1 MFSKCL
7 VVVAVLGAA
16 TIAVG
21 DNKKQEGGAL
31 LSHALELS
39 NIRAD
44 GAPPFT
50 LKATFR
56 AVDGSSG
63 TSGTYSEIWISNDK
77 WLREVVMGNSRR
89 LEIAN
94 GRKKWLLD
102 QDLNPRYFDTLTSTL
117 KMASPAKEAKL
128 KDTVTREVDRIQ
140 ASCVSFDSRFA
151 KEIYCVDPKNNILLT
166 REWSSKLGSKFHTTV
181 SYTDYEKLGN
191 HLFPKEMHYSEDGQH
206 SLDISMSEVS
216 PEVTSDPSRF
226 TPPAG
231 SLEMANCELN
241 QMKAPYLE
249 FGPDPPFPGKAAASN
264 AIVVLSLIV
273 GTDGKPHL
281 IHVARS
287 GGAAFDVEAIRTV
300 QGWKFRPAT
309 CQGEQTS
316 TMINVEV
323 EFHGLQ

>member
-1 MFSKCL
+1 MLSKYL
-7 VVVAVLGAA
+7 VVIAVLGAT
-16 TIAVG
+16 TIALG

-31 LSHALELS
+31 LSRALEVS

-44 GAPPFT
+44 GASPFT

-56 AVDGSSG
+56 VVDGSSRTG
-63 TSGTYSEIWISNDK
+63 GTYSEVWISNDK
-77 WLREVVMGNSRR
+77 WLREVVIGSSRR

-140 ASCVSFDSRFA
+140 ASCANFDSRFA
-151 KEIYCVDPKNNILLT
+151 KEIYCVDPKNDFLLT
-166 REWSSKLGSKFHTTV
+166 REWSSKLGSKLHTTV
-181 SYTDYEKLGN
+181 SYADYEKLGN
-191 HLFPKEMHYSEDGQH
+191 HLFPKEMHYSDDGQD
-206 SLDISMSEVS
+206 SLDISVSELL

-231 SLEMANCELN
+231 SLEMANCEMN
-241 QMKAPYLE
+241 QMKGPSVE
-249 FGPDPPFPGKAAASN
+249 FQPEPQFPGKAAEN
-264 AIVVLSLIV
+264 GAIVVLSLIV

-287 GGAAFDVEAIRTV
+287 GGAAFDVEAIRAV

-309 CQGEQTS
+309 CQGEQTL
-316 TMINVEV
+316 TMIDVDV
-323 EFHGLQ
+323 EFRR